1 MNFYAFFEDL
11 RTFPCVCVCVYS
23 LSLSAVQRALQKASF
38 RRNWSHHHQPA
49 GGEDVN
55 ILIRLSVHLRR
66 RPQVCYVYT
75 CVCVCVC
82 RTSGTISTRYRW
94 SEVWWWTWKWEKP
107 ALKSP
112 ATVITRWT
120 EPCEPLHSTETL
132 IYSLLSPFSKN
143 STFYASC
150 VFFIFYF

>member
-1 MNFYAFFEDL
+1 M
-11 RTFPCVCVCVYS
+11 CVYS

-75 CVCVCVC
+75 CVCVCVFAGLQELSVHVTGGQ
-82 RTSGTISTRYRW
+82 RSGGGHG
-94 SEVWWWTWKWEKP
+94 SEKN
-107 ALKSP
+107 
-112 ATVITRWT
+112 
-120 EPCEPLHSTETL
+120 LH
-132 IYSLLSPFSKN
+132 
-143 STFYASC
+143 
-150 VFFIFYF
+150 